1 MFPLSLRAKLYGLVK
16 QNRLGYS
23 SAFYE
28 GTSCWT
34 LSSPTLSTNTS
45 AHSVGWSCSSKR
57 SGGHR
62 SPSGGRWDPNKSI
75 TSWRGSSKN
84 TPGRSLESRS
94 WPRGESPESDKISQ
108 RETNKHSGRWTYNL
122 TCMSVDCGRKPAYLG
137 RSRTRHREN
146 MQTTTPRRS
155 WQTESLVWKLFLEI
169 ALIKDSVERWLAT
182 RHSQW
187 MKFPLP
193 PFFSGPSSVQPSC
206 SYLWP
211 WVKRLNNCN
220 GWPWIYVYKLM
231 SH

>member
-34 LSSPTLSTNTS
+34 FSSPTPSTNTS
-45 AHSVGWSCSSKR
+45 AHSVGWSHSSKR

-94 WPRGESPESDKISQ
+94 WPRASGQRMTRSLKERQTSTLDGEFIISLACLWIAGGRRREAAQGTGRTCRQQPHAEVDK
-108 RETNKHSGRWTYNL
+108 T
-122 TCMSVDCGRKPAYLG
+122 A
-137 RSRTRHREN
+137 
-146 MQTTTPRRS
+146 
-155 WQTESLVWKLFLEI
+155 SLVWKLFLEI
-169 ALIKDSVERWLAT
+169 ALVKDSVERWLAT
-182 RHSQW
+182 RLSHW
-187 MKFPLP
+187 MKFPVP
-193 PFFSGPSSVQPSC
+193 PFFSGPSAVVQPSC